1 MNNYSRQCEKF
12 KILMMK
18 QIDGEITAGE
28 KTELERHLQKCSE
41 CQDEFENLTSL
52 REVTREMKKQ
62 LLPEMAWEEYW
73 RHLYNRIERGVGWIL
88 ISIGAIILFGIAI
101 YHFVVDILES
111 TQINGLE
118 KAGILTLAIGFVV
131 LFVSV
136 LREKLMVRRHD
147 KYREIQR

>member
-1 MNNYSRQCEKF
+1 MNNHSPQCEKF

-28 KTELERHLQKCSE
+28 RTALERHLQECSE
-41 CQDEFENLTSL
+41 CKEEFENLTSL

-111 TQINGLE
+111 TQITGLE